1 MKYFKFIWRKIYL
14 FLQKTIPKYHNFPI
28 LKKINKLS
36 IIIHECYENKNYDIN
51 SNGEAFLLRKLNL
64 TNNLDSIF
72 DIGANKG
79 DYSILSR
86 QISSKAKIYA
96 FEPVYDT
103 FQSLESNVRNFGI
116 FTYNFAFGQENGVSL
131 INVFKEDTLSS
142 IINFQNQFLNKDCEK
157 LEIKVKTGSCFLSEN
172 PAIREI
178 SILKIDT
185 EGFEN
190 SVLEGFNNHLDKI
203 NVIQF
208 EYGLAN
214 LSSKYFLFDYF
225 KDYSQIFKIGKLY
238 PNGVIFFEEYKIEL
252 ENFIGPNFVMVR
264 KNRKDLIELLSL
276 HESD

>member
-1 MKYFKFIWRKIYL
+1 MKYLKFIWRKIYL
-14 FLQKTIPKYHNFPI
+14 FLQKNLSKYHNLLI

-36 IIIHECYENKNYDIN
+36 IIFNECYENKNYDIET
-51 SNGEAFLLRKLNL
+51 NGEAFLLKKLHL
-64 TNNLDSIF
+64 ANNLDYIF

-79 DYSILSR
+79 NYSILSR
-86 QISSKAKIYA
+86 EISSKAKILA

-103 FQSLESNVRNFGI
+103 FKSLKLNVRDLGI
-116 FTYNFAFGQENGVSL
+116 YTYNFAFGKENGVSF

-142 IINFQNQFLNKDCEK
+142 IISFQNEFLKKDCK
-157 LEIKVKTGSCFLSEN
+157 RFEIDVKRGSSFLSEN
-172 PAIREI
+172 PEIKEI

-190 SVLEGFNNHLDKI
+190 FVLEGFNDHLKRI

-238 PNGVIFFEEYKIEL
+238 PNGVIFFDEYNIEI
-252 ENFIGPNFVMVR
+252 ENFIGPNFIMVR
-264 KNRKDLIELLSL
+264 KDRKDLIELLSL
-276 HESD
+276 C